1 MAQPKSA
8 RIRTTVY
15 LSKGLHA
22 KLKTKLRSLVV
33 GDEKV
38 NVSLWFREQAIA
50 FVEAGK

>member
-22 KLKTKLRSLVV
+22 KLKSKLRATVLD
-33 GDEKV
+33 GEKI